1 MAVATCAGVGWAPI
15 APGTAGSACAL
26 LIFVLFSPGVAT
38 LTGLG
43 AALLGILG
51 LLGLGTW
58 AAQQAEACL
67 GRCDD
72 GRIVIDE
79 VVGQLVTLTPLLPA
93 LGMAPPVRG
102 AAGLA
107 WVVTGFVVFRVLDV
121 WKPGP
126 VAWAERRFQGG
137 LGVMMDDVLAGL
149 LGAVVLG
156 ALLVAW
162 AGLA

>member
-1 MAVATCAGVGWAPI
+1 VAVATCAGVGRAPI
-15 APGTAGSACAL
+15 APGTVGSACAL
-26 LIFVLFSPGVAT
+26 PIFVLFSPGVTT
-38 LTGLG
+38 LLGLG
-43 AALLGILG
+43 VAALGVLG
-51 LLGLGTW
+51 LLGLGIW
-58 AAQQAEACL
+58 AAQRAETRF

-79 VVGQLVTLTPLLPA
+79 VVGQLVTLTPLLPV
-93 LGMAPPVRG
+93 LGMAPPAHG

-149 LGAVVLG
+149 LGAVVLA
-156 ALLVAW
+156 ALLAAW
-162 AGLA
+162 AELA